1 MLLGAVYEREMRMAP
16 RSRGLFVARAVYC
29 GILLGIVAT
38 CWLVVT
44 GSQTVATVGDAARFG
59 ATLLRTLAPLQLVLA
74 MLAAALTAVLAV
86 GVEKDRRTLEL
97 LLVSRLGDGQLVLGK
112 LAGSLLRVIV
122 LLVAAVPVF
131 ALAGLFGGVTPAQ
144 LARLF
149 VVTAAAAVAT
159 ASVANAVAFW
169 KDATFQSLAIT
180 AFALAAWTAAGEAA
194 AARFGPAAGAAI
206 SPARA
211 AFAALEPDGGGTLW
225 PFLGICA
232 ALGVVSSGLAIAR
245 VRRWNTAQEARRPAT
260 REFAKGQA
268 GRSHGWFA
276 RRDSDAGRV
285 ARPEAN
291 EFAKGQAGRSHGW
304 FARRDIWQN
313 PVLWREVCTR
323 AHGRAMPLV
332 RLAWLVLF
340 AVAVAGVAAE
350 ARADRPDRLAV
361 AVAVIPMALASLLA
375 VAAMAVTSVTT
386 ERDRGT
392 FDLVLVS
399 DLEPGEFV
407 WGKLLGVLVAARE
420 IVILPLFL
428 CGAVVALGIAT
439 PEHGLYLALGL
450 GVLLF
455 FAAVLG
461 LYAGLS
467 HTVSRQAIAVA
478 LGTVAFLFVG
488 VATAM
493 RIMVAFGANFELQL
507 APFLA
512 VIVGG
517 AVGLYAALSARNPSP
532 AVAWASAL
540 LPALTFVAITG
551 FLQGSPLQVFLVVS
565 AAYGFAT
572 AALLVPAIG
581 AFDLLT
587 GRTTGGT

>member
-1 MLLGAVYEREMRMAP
+1 
-16 RSRGLFVARAVYC
+16 
-29 GILLGIVAT
+29 
-38 CWLVVT
+38 
-44 GSQTVATVGDAARFG
+44 
-59 ATLLRTLAPLQLVLA
+59 
-74 MLAAALTAVLAV
+74 
-86 GVEKDRRTLEL
+86 
-97 LLVSRLGDGQLVLGK
+97 
-112 LAGSLLRVIV
+112 
-122 LLVAAVPVF
+122 
-131 ALAGLFGGVTPAQ
+131 
-144 LARLF
+144 
-149 VVTAAAAVAT
+149 
-159 ASVANAVAFW
+159 
-169 KDATFQSLAIT
+169 
-180 AFALAAWTAAGEAA
+180 
-194 AARFGPAAGAAI
+194 
-206 SPARA
+206 
-211 AFAALEPDGGGTLW
+211 
-225 PFLGICA
+225 
-232 ALGVVSSGLAIAR
+232 
-245 VRRWNTAQEARRPAT
+245 
-260 REFAKGQA
+260 
-268 GRSHGWFA
+268 
-276 RRDSDAGRV
+276 
-285 ARPEAN
+285 
-291 EFAKGQAGRSHGW
+291 
-304 FARRDIWQN
+304 
-313 PVLWREVCTR
+313 
-323 AHGRAMPLV
+323 MPLV

-350 ARADRPDRLAV
+350 ARAARPDRLAV

-392 FDLVLVS
+392 FDLLLVS
-399 DLEPGEFV
+399 DLEPREFV

-420 IVILPLFL
+420 IVLLPVVL
-428 CGAVVALGIAT
+428 CGAVVVLGIAT

-450 GVLLF
+450 GLLLF

-467 HTVSRQAIAVA
+467 HGVSRQAIAVA

-493 RIMVAFGANFELQL
+493 RIMVAFGASFELQL

-551 FLQGSPLQVFLVVS
+551 FLQGSPLQVFLVVA

-581 AFDLLT
+581 AFDMLT
-587 GRTTGGT
+587 GRSGGG